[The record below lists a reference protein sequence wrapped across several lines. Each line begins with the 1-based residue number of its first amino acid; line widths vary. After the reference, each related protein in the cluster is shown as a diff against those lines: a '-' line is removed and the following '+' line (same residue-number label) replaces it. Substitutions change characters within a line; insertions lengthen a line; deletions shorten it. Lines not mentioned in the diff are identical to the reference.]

1 MKSEDSLFKKMYQEI
16 IFCGSFYK
24 GTKIEAPNEFDLNV
38 TLKLPFNYNY
48 INVRMFLV
56 S

>member
-1 MKSEDSLFKKMYQEI
+1 MKSEDSLFRKMYQEI

-24 GTKIEAPNEFDLNV
+24 GTKIEAANEFDLNV
-38 TLKLPFNYNY
+38 TLRLPINYNY

-56 S
+56 N